1 MTSYYAEQELKAIG
15 LKSYGSNVKISRKA
29 SIYGAESIS
38 IGSNVRIDDFSILS
52 GSIDIGS
59 FVHIAA
65 YSALFAGSTDIEM
78 MDYSG
83 LSSRVVVYAESDDY
97 GGDYLTNP
105 TVGTEYTHII
115 KGKVTIKKHAIIG
128 TSSVILPGVT
138 IGEGVAVGSMSLIN
152 KSLDDW
158 TICFGVPCKSVKNRH
173 KYLLKLEERMNMDD
187 FDKII
192 GGQILRHYFL
202 IMLPFLIKAKMV
214 A

>member
-1 MTSYYAEQELKAIG
+1 MTSYYTEQELKTLG

-29 SIYGAESIS
+29 SIYGAEGIA

-52 GSIDIGS
+52 GNIEIGS

-65 YSALFAGSTDIEM
+65 YAALFAGSAGIEM

-105 TVGTEYTHII
+105 TVDIEYTHTI

-158 TICFGVPCKSVKNRH
+158 TVCFGIPCKSVKNRH
-173 KYLLKLEERMNMDD
+173 KYLLTLEERMNRSIEV
-187 FDKII
+187 KSI
-192 GGQILRHYFL
+192 GGGNKSKLLFPNAALSY
-202 IMLPFLIKAKMV
+202 KEKMV

>member
-1 MTSYYAEQELKAIG
+1 MTSYYAEQELKALG

-52 GSIDIGS
+52 GSIEIGS

-65 YSALFAGSTDIEM
+65 YSALFAGSTGIEM

-158 TICFGVPCKSVKNRH
+158 TICFGVPCNRI
-173 KYLLKLEERMNMDD
+173 KKRNKGLLKFEEKINMDD
-187 FDKII
+187 FGKII
-192 GGQILRHYFL
+192 WGGNLKI
-202 IMLPFLIKAKMV
+202 IA

>member
-1 MTSYYAEQELKAIG
+1 MTSYYTEQELKALG

-29 SIYGAESIS
+29 SIYGAERIS

-52 GSIDIGS
+52 GNIEIGS

-65 YSALFAGSTDIEM
+65 YSALFAGNAGIEM

-105 TVGTEYTHII
+105 TINKEYTRII
-115 KGKVTIKKHAIIG
+115 EGKVVIKRHAIIG
-128 TSSVILPGVT
+128 TSSVLLPGVI
-138 IGEGVAVGSMSLIN
+138 IGEGVAVGSMSLVN

-158 TICFGVPCKSVKNRH
+158 TICLGIPCKSVKNRNNG
-173 KYLLKLEERMNMDD
+173 LLKLEEQMN
-187 FDKII
+187 KTILVKLI
-192 GGQILRHYFL
+192 GGA
-202 IMLPFLIKAKMV
+202 KALFSDYAALSYKRKM
-214 A
+214 AA